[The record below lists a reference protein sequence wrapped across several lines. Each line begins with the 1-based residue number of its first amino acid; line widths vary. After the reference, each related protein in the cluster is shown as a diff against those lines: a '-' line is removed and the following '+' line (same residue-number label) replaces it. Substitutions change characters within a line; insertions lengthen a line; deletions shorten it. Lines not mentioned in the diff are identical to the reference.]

1 VVQGLAIG
9 NIDKGAAA
17 AEARKGG
24 EFSTPSLSVDEQA
37 QCSLDQLGHAAALTC
52 GLALEL
58 GHEGI
63 VDVEGDL
70 HTINNTTDAVIWL
83 AWCGGS
89 AHARSLHHQS
99 TDGHPV
105 DSAR

>member
-17 AEARKGG
+17 AKARQDG
-24 EFSTPSLSVDEQA
+24 EFPSLSLRSEKQA
-37 QCSLDQLGHAAALTC
+37 QCSFDQLGHAAALTC
-52 GLALEL
+52 GFALEL

-63 VDVEGDL
+63 IDVEGDL
-70 HTINNTTDAVIWL
+70 HTINNTTDAAIWL
-83 AWCGGS
+83 AWCGGP
-89 AHARSLHHQS
+89 ARARSRNHQS
-99 TDGHPV
+99 TARHPV